1 MRNPEEEGKKR
12 EKKGEKG
19 GCGSSGKGGGKRGR
33 GAKGKAR
40 EASLF
45 SLQESC
51 PVRVHRVP
59 HSWIGDAYLFFHPR
73 REKKNSSISASATC
87 DRCYRRHSRGETGRP
102 LPTRGRP
109 RSPTEQV
116 ISALPRPRPPASS
129 QGWEKKGPSLG
140 FSPAKAASASALLPP
155 TNGGSLL
162 DGFPLFAMSKRSKMR
177 KCDDVTSEWKAAGQ
191 KKTRQSI
198 FQKGRAEGQPA
209 AKC

>member
-1 MRNPEEEGKKR
+1 LR
-12 EKKGEKG
+12 EFRERRRKE
-19 GCGSSGKGGGKRGR
+19 GKGGKRKGAR
-33 GAKGKAR
+33 GQ
-40 EASLF
+40 SPQ
-45 SLQESC
+45 S
-51 PVRVHRVP
+51 P
-59 HSWIGDAYLFFHPR
+59 
-73 REKKNSSISASATC
+73 
-87 DRCYRRHSRGETGRP
+87 GELSGLGP
-102 LPTRGRP
+102 
-109 RSPTEQV
+109 
-116 ISALPRPRPPASS
+116 PRPPQLDRRRLSVFSPATRKKKLVDLSLRDLQPLLPTSQPRGNRAPSTHSRQATVTNRASDFGTS
-129 QGWEKKGPSLG
+129 TAASPSILARVGKKGPSLG